1 MEVLIILLVI
11 GVGAGVLATLGY
23 LEEHRDRNHALEIE
37 LDALRSAQALSVKAW
52 EAEQAMA
59 DVAREYEA
67 DGGRG

>member
-1 MEVLIILLVI
+1 MEVLIMLTL

-23 LEEHRDRNHALEIE
+23 LEERRDRNHALEIE
-37 LDALRSAQALSVKAW
+37 FDALRSAQALSVKAW

>member
-1 MEVLIILLVI
+1 MEVLIPLIIVII
-11 GVGAGVLATLGY
+11 GVGLIAMAIY
-23 LEEHRDRNHALEIE
+23 LEGRPDRNHALEIE